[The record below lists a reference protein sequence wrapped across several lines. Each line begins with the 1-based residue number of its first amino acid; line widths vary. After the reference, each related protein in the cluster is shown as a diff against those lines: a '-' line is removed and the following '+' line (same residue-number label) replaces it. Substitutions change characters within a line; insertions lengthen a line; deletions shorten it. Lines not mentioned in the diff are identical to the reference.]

1 MYPLVSLK
9 QARQKVAEA
18 KQLLAEGTDPG
29 EQRKH
34 EKRKALIAAGRCF
47 STLAKEW
54 WHHQKGTWTEDHA
67 GRVWT
72 RLKDNVFPL
81 IGEQPL
87 AEITP
92 QEVIAIVHSVESRD
106 ALDVARRVLQDVRRV
121 FRYAV
126 QTGRIANNPA
136 SELSDVLKG
145 RKISHRNALTR
156 EELPAFL
163 QELDIYQERGRTLT
177 KLAIQLLILT
187 FVRPGELRGAR
198 WEEVEFESA
207 LWRIP
212 GERMKMGTD
221 HIVPLS
227 SQALAVLE
235 ELKPISGQYPLL
247 FPSERERVRPMS
259 DNTMRRAIFKM
270 GWDGTQEGKSKANP
284 HGFRATASSIL
295 NETGFNPDAIERQ
308 LSHMERNGVRAAYI
322 HHARYM
328 DERKEMMQWWANYLD
343 EMRSGGKVVPI
354 FTQQR

>member
-1 MYPLVSLK
+1 M
-9 QARQKVAEA
+9 
-18 KQLLAEGTDPG
+18 
-29 EQRKH
+29 
-34 EKRKALIAAGRCF
+34 
-47 STLAKEW
+47 
-54 WHHQKGTWTEDHA
+54 
-67 GRVWT
+67 
-72 RLKDNVFPL
+72 
-81 IGEQPL
+81 
-87 AEITP
+87 
-92 QEVIAIVHSVESRD
+92 IAIVHSVESRD

-126 QTGRIANNPA
+126 QTGRITNNPA

-163 QELDIYQERGRTLT
+163 RELDIYQERGRTLT

-235 ELKPISGQYPLL
+235 ELKPIRVQPITRTRGSPEQKLEILDTFFPGRPL
-247 FPSERERVRPMS
+247 
-259 DNTMRRAIFKM
+259 TC
-270 GWDGTQEGKSKANP
+270 
-284 HGFRATASSIL
+284 
-295 NETGFNPDAIERQ
+295 
-308 LSHMERNGVRAAYI
+308 
-322 HHARYM
+322 
-328 DERKEMMQWWANYLD
+328 
-343 EMRSGGKVVPI
+343 
-354 FTQQR
+354 